1 MNDLSRADDVEH
13 AAREVERRQVE
24 LSQSIQ
30 AAGESGQR
38 LARRLGA
45 QLKPALIGVAVTAG
59 AAAVIGLV
67 VLARRRRN
75 VGWQVPQPPSAL
87 GSLARQAGFGLLRW
101 VALQAARSIAQR
113 VATASLPEAPPARA
127 Q

>member
-1 MNDLSRADDVEH
+1 MNDLSRPADVEH

-38 LARRLGA
+38 MARRLGA
-45 QLKPALIGVAVTAG
+45 QLKPALIGVAVAAG

-67 VLARRRRN
+67 LLARRRRPG
-75 VGWQVPQPPSAL
+75 GWQVPQPRSAVA
-87 GSLARQAGFGLLRW
+87 SVARQAGLGLLRW
-101 VALQAARSIAQR
+101 LALQAARTVAQR
-113 VATASLPEAPPARA
+113 VATAALAEAPPARA